1 MTLSEAMKLSKVMPV
16 CRTSQSATQGSKRSL
31 SSPGPAPAALLGV
44 ARASPSSMHLLWTC
58 QACPRLQVCGLAGVR
73 QEPASFRCPHARSLS
88 SFGLDSQKGLPRRA
102 VLNTSTLTSR
112 AGSLALHH
120 FPSWN
125 FTALLS
131 VVCVRFGVRVFVHT
145 RIVHIFVYA
154 CVTDHCRSSPRRR

>member
-1 MTLSEAMKLSKVMPV
+1 MPHLTECNPRLEKVSKLPGASPLPHFWVSLEPRRPP
-16 CRTSQSATQGSKRSL
+16 CTSFGRAR
-31 SSPGPAPAALLGV
+31 PAPGCRSVDSLGSV
-44 ARASPSSMHLLWTC
+44 RNPLPSDVLT
-58 QACPRLQVCGLAGVR
+58 LAPSAPSV
-73 QEPASFRCPHARSLS
+73 STHRSS
-88 SFGLDSQKGLPRRA
+88 HQKGLPRRA

-112 AGSLALHH
+112 AGSLALHR